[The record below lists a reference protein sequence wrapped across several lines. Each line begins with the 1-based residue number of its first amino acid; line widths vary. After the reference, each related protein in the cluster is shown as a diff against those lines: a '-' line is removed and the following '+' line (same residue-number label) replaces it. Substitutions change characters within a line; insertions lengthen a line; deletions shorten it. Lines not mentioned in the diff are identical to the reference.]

1 MPDSLQITYW
11 DANVFLAYVNEEA
24 ERMPTL
30 DAILDMAAR
39 GGIQLHTS
47 EVSRAEV
54 AFGAA
59 EQIQQALDPETER
72 LIDNLWNNQAVV
84 VMVEYHAEIGNRART
99 LMREAITRGWSLKPL
114 DTIHLATAQW
124 LTDNGVQVGEFQ
136 TYDRGLDK
144 YAALVGFKV
153 CEPYTANPRMI

>member
-1 MPDSLQITYW
+1 MPDSRQVTYW
-11 DANVFLAYVNEEA
+11 DANVFLAYVNDEA

-30 DAILDMAAR
+30 AAILDMATR
-39 GGIQLHTS
+39 GEIQLHTS
-47 EVSRAEV
+47 EVSRVEV

-84 VMVEYHAEIGNRART
+84 VRVEYHAEIGNRART
-99 LMREAITRGWSLKPL
+99 LMREAIARGWRLKPL
-114 DTIHLATAQW
+114 DAIHLATAQW
-124 LTDNGVQVGEFQ
+124 LVDNGVQVGEFH

-144 YAALVGFKV
+144 YGPIVGLKI
-153 CEPYTANPRMI
+153 CEPYTAEPRML